1 MAPRADE
8 HCRACQQIR
17 RTRLLEPLKSYVL
30 RADLVSMHLAIGW
43 YVSAPYRT
51 TASPDAC

>member
-1 MAPRADE
+1 
-8 HCRACQQIR
+8 
-17 RTRLLEPLKSYVL
+17 LLEPLKSYVL
-30 RADLVSMHLAIGW
+30 RAELVSTYLAIGW

>member
-1 MAPRADE
+1 M
-8 HCRACQQIR
+8 
-17 RTRLLEPLKSYVL
+17 LEPLKSYVL
-30 RADLVSMHLAIGW
+30 RAELVSTDLAIGW